1 MLGLFGIRPNRLLLA
16 VAGAGALVVGVVV
29 HGPGL
34 MVIGGLLFVW
44 AAVTFAAGRR
54 RRTR

>member
-1 MLGLFGIRPNRLLLA
+1 MLGLFGIRPNRIFLA
-16 VAGAGALVVGVVV
+16 VAGAGALVVGAVV

-34 MVIGGLLFVW
+34 MAIGGLLVVW

-54 RRTR
+54 RRAR

>member
-1 MLGLFGIRPNRLLLA
+1 MLGLFGIRPNRLFLA
-16 VAGAGALVVGVVV
+16 IAGAAALVVGVVV

-34 MVIGGLLFVW
+34 MVIGGLLLVW

-54 RRTR
+54 RRAQ

>member
-16 VAGAGALVVGVVV
+16 VAGAGALLVGVVV

-34 MVIGGLLFVW
+34 TVIGGLLFVW

-54 RRTR
+54 RRAR